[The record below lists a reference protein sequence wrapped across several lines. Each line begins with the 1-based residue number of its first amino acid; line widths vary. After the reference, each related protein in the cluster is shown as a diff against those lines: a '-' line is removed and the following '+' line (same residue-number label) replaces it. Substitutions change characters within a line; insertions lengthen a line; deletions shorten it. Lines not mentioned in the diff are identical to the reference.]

1 MECYIIRIY
10 RRDKKN
16 PDIVS
21 GIAEISGVE
30 KPVIFSSMKELE
42 NILKNRSEEMCSV
55 GLKSPRKSAGK

>member
-10 RRDKKN
+10 RRDKIN

-30 KPVIFSSMKELE
+30 KPVIFSSIKEIE
-42 NILKNRSEEMCSV
+42 NILKNRSEEICPV
-55 GLKSPRKSAGK
+55 GLKFPHKSAGK